1 MNAMDRIKRAK
12 VSIMRHPRFCAFS
25 GVMSCGTT
33 TVDAS
38 INPPTARTNGLDYV
52 YHPDFVSMLSDQQ
65 LRLLILHETLHVAG
79 KHLHMWKGLWKRN
92 PQLANIAADHF
103 VNLALMD
110 MDKGENFLAMPEIG
124 IQPEPKYRGW
134 NIEQIFNDLL
144 QNPPPKRG
152 KGGGDGDGKGDAGLD
167 GHDWENS
174 EVTEEQARE
183 IDRAL
188 RQGEMLARKRG
199 NGAGNADGVIGD
211 LLAPKVDWRDQ
222 LREFVQE
229 QCQGRDES
237 TWRKP
242 NRRYLS
248 SDVYMPSAISET
260 IGPLVI
266 GLDTSG
272 SCFSGDTV
280 TRFVSELKSVVDS
293 VQPESVRVICWDWEV
308 RTDQTFDSGAFDVP
322 SLKIR
327 GGGGTRGDVLFEH
340 LAKTPGTK
348 PSAIIQF
355 TDGEFSWPQDCGIPT
370 LWVLTEKHVA
380 PWGRSIFL

>member
-1 MNAMDRIKRAK
+1 MTPLDKIKKAK
-12 VSIMRHPRFCAFS
+12 ISIMRHPRFCAFS

-33 TVDAS
+33 TVDAT
-38 INPPTARTNGLDYV
+38 INPPTACTNGLNYK
-52 YHPDFVSMLSDQQ
+52 YHPDFVASLTEPQ
-65 LRLLILHETLHVAG
+65 LRLLILHECVHVAG
-79 KHLHMWKGLWKRN
+79 KHLHMWKRLWKRDRM
-92 PQLANIAADHF
+92 LTNIAADHF

-110 MDKGENFLAMPEIG
+110 MDKGEGFLAMPSIG
-124 IQPEPKYRGW
+124 VQPNPKYRGM

-144 QNPPPKRG
+144 QNPPPSG
-152 KGGGDGDGKGDAGLD
+152 GGGGSGGGDGDGGLD
-167 GHDWENS
+167 GHEWEDAELS
-174 EVTEEQARE
+174 DAQAQE

-199 NGAGNADGVIGD
+199 NGTGNQDGVIGD
-211 LLAPKVDWRDQ
+211 LLAPKVDWREQ

-237 TWRKP
+237 SWRKP
-242 NRRYLS
+242 SRRYLS
-248 SDVYMPSAISET
+248 SDIYMPSAISET
-260 IGPLVI
+260 MGPLVVGI
-266 GLDTSG
+266 DTSG

-280 TRFVSELKSVVDS
+280 TRFVSELKAVVDS

-308 RTDQTFDSGAFDVP
+308 RTDQTFDSGEFDVP

-340 LAKTPGTK
+340 LAKTPGAK

-355 TDGEFSWPQDCGIPT
+355 TDGEFSWPNPCNTPT
-370 LWVLTEKHVA
+370 LWVLTEKHTA